1 MNAGVP
7 LGAPASL
14 YLMLYALKK
23 EPSTPERSSG
33 PPRRRVAQRRAVL
46 PQRSPS

>member
-23 EPSTPERSSG
+23 ESSTPNVPLDHRD
-33 PPRRRVAQRRAVL
+33 AA
-46 PQRSPS
+46 